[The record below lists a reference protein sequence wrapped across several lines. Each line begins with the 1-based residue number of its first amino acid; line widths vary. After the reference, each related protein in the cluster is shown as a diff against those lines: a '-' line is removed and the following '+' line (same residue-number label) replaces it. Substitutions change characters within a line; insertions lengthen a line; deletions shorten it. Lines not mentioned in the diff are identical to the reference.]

1 MPFLHS
7 QPKVGLLAVNL
18 LALCL
23 ATFGAAQG
31 PINVAAPAVAQ
42 TKSAV
47 YIAGGF
53 VDVITRQLSNQFYKL
68 DLTVPWTGSNPAWKR
83 LANGPSS
90 AHFAAAFTAD
100 EKTMVTF
107 QSAGGV
113 AGGAFAWLYSVEKDT
128 WTTSKAKVQK
138 PDILGIGAATNPATN
153 LVYMPYG
160 YSGAA
165 GHWIDEYSFATDTVR
180 HIPMN
185 ITGAAFPG
193 STFSPVLWSA
203 KLLEMYLRCERT
215 VALPSIYNLDTDQ
228 WVNQF
233 TPPSSNVPSKPG
245 NNTDNNN
252 PNNPNNPNNNTGN
265 NNTDNSTG
273 NNPSEKKEEKS
284 NTALIVGLS
293 AGAGVALIAAVIFFI
308 FLRKR
313 RHRPQDG
320 STAELHHPVDHYG
333 DSKVSSVVTSDADR
347 YEHKALPSPSFVKS
361 SLHQPSTD
369 NVPSQRSP
377 QTTFNSNDTFGTPR
391 RQNNPHAIV

>member
-1 MPFLHS
+1 MPSLHS
-7 QPKVGLLAVNL
+7 QPRVGLLAVNL

-31 PINVAAPAVAQ
+31 PINVAGPAVAQ

-68 DLTVPWTGSNPAWKR
+68 DITVPWTGSNPAWKR

-90 AHFAAAFTAD
+90 AHFAAVFTAD

-128 WTTSKAKVQK
+128 WTTSNAKVQK
-138 PDILGIGAATNPATN
+138 PDTMGIGAATNPATN

-160 YSGAA
+160 YSGVP
-165 GHWIDEYSFATDTVR
+165 GHWIDEYSFATDSIR

-185 ITGAAFPG
+185 
-193 STFSPVLWSA
+193 V
-203 KLLEMYLRCERT
+203 
-215 VALPSIYNLDTDQ
+215 TDQ

-252 PNNPNNPNNNTGN
+252 PNTPNTPNNNTGN

-284 NTALIVGLS
+284 NTALIAGLS
-293 AGAGVALIAAVIFFI
+293 AGAGVALIAAAIFFI

-313 RHRPQDG
+313 RHRPQGG

-333 DSKVSSVVTSDADR
+333 DRKVSSVVTSDANR
-347 YEHKALPSPSFVKS
+347 YEHKALPSLSFVKS

-377 QTTFNSNDTFGTPR
+377 QTTFNSNDAFGSPR